1 MRPSEDLPDY
11 VMQCAQLAAA
21 LEVSGYPKPGNV
33 HRTADFDDLSYE
45 DFLSGAVALGPPL
58 RGLARR
64 ALYCSKKMCSLS
76 RLQIGRAVK
85 EAVDSATTWQK
96 GGNTHLGMILLLAPL
111 AAAAGICGS
120 VEAINPPDLR
130 RAVGEAIKATTVDDA
145 SLAFSAISAA
155 TPHTLGRLSSAAAPD
170 LSKAPTSQE
179 VTLLDAMRYSAR
191 WDGIASEWSTSF
203 ERVFIAAFPVL
214 VEAFAETRNANDAVV
229 HTFLFLLSFFPD
241 TFVARKAGL
250 KKTPYIQDAVRIG
263 VEETVWV
270 KTMAAKA
277 LKLGGLSTPEGKA
290 ITLELDDRLRREGLN
305 PGTTADITGA
315 ALMVAL
321 LCGWRF

>member
-1 MRPSEDLPDY
+1 MRPSQDLPDY

-45 DFLSGAVALGPPL
+45 DFLSGSIALGPPI
-58 RGLARR
+58 RRLARR
-64 ALYCSKKMCSLS
+64 ALYCSKRQSLS
-76 RLQIGRAVK
+76 HLQIGRAIK

-96 GGNTHLGMILLLAPL
+96 GGNTHLGMILLFTPL
-111 AAAAGICGS
+111 AAAAGICRS
-120 VEAINPPDLR
+120 VEAINPRNLR
-130 RAVGEAIKATTVDDA
+130 RAVGEAINATTVDDA
-145 SLAFSAISAA
+145 SLTFSAISAA

-170 LSKAPTSQE
+170 LSKTPNNDE
-179 VTLLDAMRYSAR
+179 ITLLDAMRYSAR
-191 WDGIASEWSTSF
+191 WDGIASEWSTNF
-203 ERVFIAAFPVL
+203 ERVFIAGFPVL
-214 VEAFAETRNANDAVV
+214 VEALAETRNANNAVV

-263 VEETVWV
+263 IEETAWV

-277 LKLGGLSTPEGKA
+277 LKVGGPATPEGKA

-315 ALMVAL
+315 SLMVAL